1 MLDSYPD
8 NEKRLA
14 NNSWLRSTIEQI
26 EATGWAAEIYDAQ
39 WRLLWISEEMKVFL
53 DGETKELDGQSVGYG
68 LHMLE
73 VYGLEPW
80 QNILTDESFKSSIE
94 TGLPFVAFD
103 TPVPLETIPGPLVE
117 SFRPVIAKT
126 EPQSPPPFYS
136 TELELLQ
143 DGLPPV
149 KINCMH
155 TRIYD
160 ANQQL
165 VGTAKIYG
173 PGMRSSLLNLVTR
186 GDPEMFERMIRLVNP
201 GRQSVAI
208 MFADLRG
215 STKLSR
221 ELSDAAYW
229 RLITSLTKA
238 MDDVV
243 VKHNGIVGKHSGDGI
258 SAFFL
263 TDDHQNS
270 ISKTIYSLILAA
282 REIREKTV
290 EVSKQAARDVGLKD
304 DSIDAQMKIGLHWGS
319 NVFMGQIVSGGRLE
333 VTALGEEVNDCARI
347 EESASGNQILAS
359 KSLLER
365 LRRQDAERLS
375 INVAAK
381 KYRILSEISAETDK
395 AVRDQIN
402 IPVTEL

>member
-8 NEKRLA
+8 TDKRLA

-53 DGETKELDGQSVGYG
+53 DGDSRELNGKKVGYG

-117 SFRPVIAKT
+117 NLRPVIAKT

-208 MFADLRG
+208 MFADLQG
-215 STKLSR
+215 SSKLSR

-243 VKHNGIVGKHSGDGI
+243 VKYNGIVGKHSGDGI

-263 TDDHQNS
+263 TDDHQHS

-304 DSIDAQMKIGLHWGS
+304 DSINAQMKIGLHWGS

-347 EESASGNQILAS
+347 EGSASGNQILAS

-365 LRRQDAERLS
+365 LRREDAERLS
-375 INVAAK
+375 VNVAAK
-381 KYRILSEISAETDK
+381 KYRILSEISSETDK